1 MLKYLFLAGF
11 LDLQKIFQ
19 MLQAVA
25 KPSHTNPVRHHE
37 RDSANDTEGTDC
49 VLCELFFLV
58 G

>member
-11 LDLQKIFQ
+11 LALQKIFQ

-49 VLCELFFLV
+49 VLCELFL
-58 G
+58 